1 MCKNKVEQSSGW
13 NESILR
19 WCSNEAKKQ
28 GLKEEDYWGGFVIDE
43 MKIQV
48 SILLTLCFL
57 LNIITNFIMVVNL
70 N

>member
-19 WCSNEAKKQ
+19 WCLNEAKKQ
-28 GLKEEDYWGGFVIDE
+28 GLKEQDYWGGFVIDE

-48 SILLTLCFL
+48 SIL
-57 LNIITNFIMVVNL
+57 
-70 N
+70 

>member
-28 GLKEEDYWGGFVIDE
+28 GLKE
-43 MKIQV
+43 Q
-48 SILLTLCFL
+48 LLEW
-57 LNIITNFIMVVNL
+57 IRY
-70 N
+70 